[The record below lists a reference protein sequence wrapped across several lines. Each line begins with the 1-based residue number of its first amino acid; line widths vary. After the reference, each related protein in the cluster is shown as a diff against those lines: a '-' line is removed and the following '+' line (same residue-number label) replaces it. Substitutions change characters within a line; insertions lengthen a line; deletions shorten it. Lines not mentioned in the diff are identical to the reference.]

1 MEGLPNLDLSGFV
14 LTPRVAVFIVI
25 ALILVYVF
33 VQLVRMLLLTMGW
46 PKRKPKGLFEGD
58 LHWAKEDP
66 DFQVTLTDTVPG
78 RSGRDPRGLA
88 STEPVINFNLSSS
101 FSESLAERARTP
113 TPATLSQ
120 APRAEPA
127 VSRAAMIE
135 HERAQQRLLDGLER
149 ELQEMRSEVGHVR
162 QEMQALKE
170 AWQAEINQV
179 KMGQSA
185 SPVYS
190 DAMQL
195 ALRGADAGMISDRC
209 GIPDGEAR
217 LVVAMV
223 SKQRQR
229 A

>member
-14 LTPRVAVFIVI
+14 LTPRMAVFIVI
-25 ALILVYVF
+25 GLILAYVF
-33 VQLVRMLLLTMGW
+33 VQLVRMLMLTMGW

-58 LHWAKEDP
+58 LHWAQEDA
-66 DFQVTLTDTVPG
+66 DFQVTLTDAVPS
-78 RSGRDPRGLA
+78 RSGRDPRGSGTA
-88 STEPVINFNLSSS
+88 EPVINFNLSSS
-101 FSESLAERARTP
+101 FSESLAERARESHRP
-113 TPATLSQ
+113 
-120 APRAEPA
+120 EPVRVDPV

-149 ELQEMRSEVGHVR
+149 ELQEMRSEVGSVR
-162 QEMQALKE
+162 EEMHALKE

-179 KMGQSA
+179 KIGQSA
-185 SPVYS
+185 SPIYS

-195 ALRGADAGMISDRC
+195 ALRGADAKLISDRC